1 MEHVTS
7 RHVCENK
14 KKTTSKSFPT
24 RLCWGQFWT
33 HTEVDMLI
41 KRRGEAWDL
50 AEAGRE
56 SRAGVGDFGC
66 A

>member
-1 MEHVTS
+1 
-7 RHVCENK
+7 
-14 KKTTSKSFPT
+14 
-24 RLCWGQFWT
+24 
-33 HTEVDMLI
+33 MLI